1 MAFKSR
7 GPINPTLSSHPRKIS
22 EKWKDLLRSIQI
34 QRSTVPGSLDRS
46 LIPPK
51 LDDIKEQR
59 HKENQMLLDPGYESP
74 EDAAQLSQKNYK
86 SESAG
91 SSQGVLIKCKS
102 QKIISGCLQT
112 AKDTLEPGAH
122 LSTLEHIWTLAIGNL
137 LNGSAEQKASARRL
151 QKLAASDVE
160 EFRDGVIDG
169 AGIIRHLESL
179 AKAKRNHI
187 SKRKSTWDF
196 NLLGQQWSLIELAG
210 KIVRWFDHFKEVGDV
225 IASFDPQ
232 HIALPWAA
240 IRFLLQAVT
249 ASQEQSGLL
258 CIAIDRVLH
267 LLFRCEIYARLYFN
281 RPPGAKPRP
290 SVDVLV
296 SSMTR
301 LFTDILLFLTL
312 AIERLSSNSFQAAIN
327 GTFNLRQVTDSL
339 SALTELE
346 RRLDISA
353 GMCHMEEESE
363 RGTDFKKLC
372 LLLDQSLSWQENQLG
387 IICQTLQ
394 EDDMVKILQWISNI
408 AYETDFIS
416 ISQTRLADTCEW
428 LGRHQKYL
436 DWLEREYSSIFWL
449 HGIPGAG
456 KTYLASKVVDTM
468 SHKIRWRQDANIAY
482 FFCDRNRY
490 THQDPH
496 SLLCSLVRQL
506 SLTTNRL
513 CIKPCIIDAYNKKR
527 AAGFASNSL
536 TMKECLEL
544 LVELTNSY
552 ELTYIIIDGLDESEL
567 ETRDK
572 LMEILQNLVS
582 QCKTPLKLFISSRED
597 EDIKQQFRDGRD
609 LRITATDNQVDIERF
624 VVSRLNANRWCQNS
638 LSDRT
643 RREIMGTFT
652 EKSQG
657 MFLWAKL
664 MMDGLLKLKFERD
677 ILQYVRNLPRGIKG
691 AYDKIYH
698 EIQDR
703 EGSASKIA
711 DRAFQFLMCSWKPLN
726 PEILTG
732 LIAWDLKM
740 PDWDANQCPIS
751 IGYVLDVC
759 RNLVV
764 VTAESNI
771 CRFAH
776 LSVQEYFEQ
785 HHWSRE
791 HVNILMTRICLQY
804 FTTNEPLCVQ
814 PTWRMLSSWNF
825 PPPSRAPQAENPTRL
840 RTLCRDYMAGW
851 PYHWVRCK
859 DHSKDEE
866 LYRLY
871 RKLLGDPLC
880 PSKYYINWINTIPR
894 IDLKITTDLVSAAQR
909 FGMDITR
916 SSLFTYCFLG
926 TDQAVQELFESNIL
940 DAKTVKWLT
949 TNLFN
954 LATDRNDLE
963 LCKLYLS
970 MGVDVNK
977 SAGSVYV
984 RPPLHLA
991 TRHGTSHIE
1000 IVEFLLENGA
1010 DPNIETDYF
1019 GTALEGALDSEEPQG
1034 LVELLVK
1041 YGATL
1046 GSDRLFRGR
1055 DLLVIKCCDLSNQA
1069 LEDRDTNS
1077 PFNY

>member
-1 MAFKSR
+1 MPIHSKNPIHTSR
-7 GPINPTLSSHPRKIS
+7 SSRPQKTR
-22 EKWKDLLRSIQI
+22 EKLKYLLRSW
-34 QRSTVPGSLDRS
+34 RSKPHHSTEFLDNCDTGSISPR
-46 LIPPK
+46 
-51 LDDIKEQR
+51 LDDIEEQ
-59 HKENQMLLDPGYESP
+59 HHNGNLVQLEPDDELPKDGALLSHNDPRPESVDSGQP
-74 EDAAQLSQKNYK
+74 
-86 SESAG
+86 
-91 SSQGVLIKCKS
+91 VLLKCKS
-102 QKIISGCLQT
+102 QRIIPDSLQT
-112 AKDTLEPGAH
+112 AKNPLESRAY
-122 LSTLEHIWTLAIGNL
+122 LSTLEHIWTLAIDNL
-137 LNGSAEQKASARRL
+137 SNGSTEQRASARHL

-160 EFRDGVIDG
+160 TFRGGVIEG
-169 AGIIRHLESL
+169 TSIIKHLESL

-187 SKRKSTWDF
+187 AKRKSTWDF
-196 NLLGQQWSLIELAG
+196 NMLGQQWSLIELAG
-210 KIVRWFDHFKEVGDV
+210 KIVKWLDRFKEVGDV
-225 IASFDPQ
+225 ISSFDPQ
-232 HIALPWAA
+232 HVALPWAA

-249 ASQEQSGLL
+249 AGQEQSGLL

-281 RPPGAKPRP
+281 ESPGAKLPP
-290 SVDVLV
+290 SVDMLV
-296 SSMTR
+296 SSMTT
-301 LFTDILLFLTL
+301 LFTDILLFLTFV
-312 AIERLSSNSFQAAIN
+312 IERLSCNSFQTAIN
-327 GTFNLRQVTDSL
+327 NTFSLRQMTDSL
-339 SALTELE
+339 SALNELE
-346 RRLDISA
+346 RRVDISA
-353 GMCHMEEESE
+353 GMCHMEEQSE
-363 RGTDFKKLC
+363 RGPDFKNLC
-372 LLLDQSLSWQENQLG
+372 LLLDQSLSWQGNQLG

-394 EDDMVKILQWISNI
+394 QDDLIKILGWISNI
-408 AYETDFIS
+408 AYETDFTS
-416 ISQTRLADTCEW
+416 VNQTRLAETCEW
-428 LGRHQKYL
+428 LIQHPKYL
-436 DWLEREYSSIFWL
+436 DWLERENSSIFWL

-456 KTYLASKVVDTM
+456 KTYLASKVVDTL
-468 SHKIRWRQDANIAY
+468 SHTIRWRQDVKIAY

-490 THQDPH
+490 THQDPI

-506 SLTTNRL
+506 SLTADRLSINPCTIDIYNR
-513 CIKPCIIDAYNKKR
+513 KR
-527 AAGFASNSL
+527 ATGFASSGL
-536 TMKECLEL
+536 TLKECLEL
-544 LVELTNSY
+544 LVELTNSH

-572 LMEILQNLVS
+572 LMEVLQNLVS

-609 LRITATDNQVDIERF
+609 LRITAADNQADIERF
-624 VVSRLNANRWCQNS
+624 VVSRLGANRWCQSS
-638 LSDRT
+638 LGDRT
-643 RREIMGTFT
+643 RREIMRTFT

-657 MFLWAKL
+657 MFLWAKI
-664 MMDGLLKLKFERD
+664 MMDGLLKLKFEND
-677 ILQYVRNLPRGIKG
+677 ILEYVRNLPRGIKG

-711 DRAFQFLMCSWKPLN
+711 NRAFQFLMCSWRPLN

-740 PDWDANQCPIS
+740 PDWDANRCPIS
-751 IGYVLDVC
+751 IDYILDVC

-764 VTAESNI
+764 VNPESNI

-791 HVNILMTRICLQY
+791 HVNILMSQICLQY
-804 FTTNEPLCVQ
+804 FTTDEPLSDQ
-814 PTWRMLSSWNF
+814 PTWRMLPVWNI
-825 PPPSRAPQAENPTRL
+825 PPSLQTLQVENPSRL
-840 RTLCRDYMAGW
+840 RTLCKDYMAGW

-859 DHSKDEE
+859 DHSKDKE
-866 LYRLY
+866 LYGLY
-871 RKLLGDPLC
+871 RKLLGDLLR

-894 IDLKITTDLVSAAQR
+894 IDLKITTDLISTAQR

-926 TDQAVQELFESNIL
+926 TDQTVQELFESNIL
-940 DAKTVKWLT
+940 DAKTVNWLT
-949 TNLFN
+949 INLFN

-991 TRHGTSHIE
+991 ARHGASHIE
-1000 IVEFLLENGA
+1000 IVEFLLDNGA

-1019 GTALEGALDSEEPQG
+1019 GTALEGVLDSEEPKE
-1034 LVELLVK
+1034 LVELLEK

-1046 GSDRLFRGR
+1046 GSDRSLRRR
-1055 DLLVIKCCDLSNQA
+1055 DLLAIKSCDVS
-1069 LEDRDTNS
+1069 D
-1077 PFNY
+1077 

>member
-1 MAFKSR
+1 MSSMAFESKH
-7 GPINPTLSSHPRKIS
+7 PIQTTISSHSRKTS
-22 EKWKDLLRSIQI
+22 EKWKNLLRSWRPKPRHSTQI
-34 QRSTVPGSLDRS
+34 QCSTVLDSCDSSPVSPR
-46 LIPPK
+46 
-51 LDDIKEQR
+51 LDNIEERRYNEDL
-59 HKENQMLLDPGYESP
+59 MLPEPEDESP
-74 EDAAQLSQKNYK
+74 EDGAQLLPKNYIPK
-86 SESAG
+86 SAG
-91 SSQGVLIKCKS
+91 SRQTVLLKCKS
-102 QKIISGCLQT
+102 QNLISDCLQT
-112 AKDTLEPGAH
+112 AKDPLESTAH

-137 LNGSAEQKASARRL
+137 SNGSAEQKTSARRL
-151 QKLAASDVE
+151 RELAASDVE
-160 EFRDGVIDG
+160 EFRDGVVDG
-169 AGIIRHLESL
+169 VGIIKHLESL

-187 SKRKSTWDF
+187 AKRKSTRDF
-196 NLLGQQWSLIELAG
+196 NLLGQQWSLIELTG
-210 KIVRWFDHFKEVGDV
+210 KIVRWFDRFKEVGDV

-258 CIAIDRVLH
+258 CITIDRVLH
-267 LLFRCEIYARLYFN
+267 LLFRCEIYARLYFDQS
-281 RPPGAKPRP
+281 PGAKPRP
-290 SVDVLV
+290 SVDILV
-296 SSMTR
+296 SSMTK
-301 LFTDILLFLTL
+301 LFTDILLFLAL
-312 AIERLSSNSFQAAIN
+312 AIERFSSNSFQTAIN
-327 GTFNLRQVTDSL
+327 GTFNLRQMTDSL
-339 SALTELE
+339 STLTELE

-353 GMCHMEEESE
+353 GTCHMEEESE
-363 RGTDFKKLC
+363 RGTGFKNLC
-372 LLLDQSLSWQENQLG
+372 LLLDQSLSWQGNQLG
-387 IICQTLQ
+387 TICQALQ
-394 EDDMVKILQWISNI
+394 EDDLVKILRWVSNI
-408 AYETDFIS
+408 SYETDFSS
-416 ISQTRLADTCEW
+416 INQTRLADTCEW
-428 LGRHQKYL
+428 LGRHTKYL
-436 DWLEREYSSIFWL
+436 DWLERENASIFWL

-456 KTYLASKVVDTM
+456 KTYLASKVVETL
-468 SHKIRWRQDANIAY
+468 SHKIRWRHDANIAY

-513 CIKPCIIDAYNKKR
+513 SIKPCTVDIYNKKR
-527 AAGFASNSL
+527 ATGFASNCL

-552 ELTYIIIDGLDESEL
+552 ELIYIIIDGLDESDP

-572 LMEILQNLVS
+572 LMEGLQNLIS

-609 LRITATDNQVDIERF
+609 LRITATDNQADIERF
-624 VVSRLNANRWCQNS
+624 VVSRLDANRWCQNS

-643 RREIMGTFT
+643 RRDIMHTFT

-664 MMDGLLKLKFERD
+664 MMDGLLKLKLEKD

-691 AYDKIYH
+691 AYDKIYD
-698 EIQDR
+698 EIHNR
-703 EGSASKIA
+703 EGSAGKIA
-711 DRAFQFLMCSWKPLN
+711 NRAFQFLMCSWKPLT

-732 LIAWDLKM
+732 LIAWDLNI
-740 PDWDANQCPIS
+740 PDWDANRCPIS
-751 IGYVLDVC
+751 IDYVLDVC

-764 VTAESNI
+764 VTTESNI

-785 HHWSRE
+785 HHWPRE
-791 HVNILMTRICLQY
+791 HVNLLMSRTCLQY
-804 FTTNEPLCVQ
+804 FTTNEPLCDK
-814 PTWRMLSSWNF
+814 PTWRMLSSWKI
-825 PPPSRAPQAENPTRL
+825 PPPSRNPQAEHPTRL

-866 LYRLY
+866 LYGLY
-871 RKLLGDPLC
+871 RKLLGDLLC

-894 IDLKITTDLVSAAQR
+894 INLKITTDLVSTAQR

-940 DAKTVKWLT
+940 DAKTVNWLT

-977 SAGSVYV
+977 SAGSIYV

-991 TRHGTSHIE
+991 TSHGASHIE

-1019 GTALEGALDSEEPQG
+1019 GTALEGALDSEEPRS
-1034 LVELLVK
+1034 LVELLEK

-1046 GSDRLFRGR
+1046 GSDRSLRRR
-1055 DLLVIKCCDLSNQA
+1055 DLLAIKYFDLPNRA
-1069 LEDRDTNS
+1069 L
-1077 PFNY
+1077 